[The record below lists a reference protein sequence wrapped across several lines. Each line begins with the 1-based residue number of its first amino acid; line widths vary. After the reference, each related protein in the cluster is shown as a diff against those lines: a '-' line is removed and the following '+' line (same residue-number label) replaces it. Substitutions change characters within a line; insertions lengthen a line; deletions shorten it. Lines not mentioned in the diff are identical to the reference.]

1 VNCNFVD
8 EEEEFH
14 AGRFSTGRLFNK
26 MCKFEGI
33 IYQQEIK
40 HVGITESAKPKTK

>member
-33 IYQQEIK
+33 IYQQVHK
-40 HVGITESAKPKTK
+40 